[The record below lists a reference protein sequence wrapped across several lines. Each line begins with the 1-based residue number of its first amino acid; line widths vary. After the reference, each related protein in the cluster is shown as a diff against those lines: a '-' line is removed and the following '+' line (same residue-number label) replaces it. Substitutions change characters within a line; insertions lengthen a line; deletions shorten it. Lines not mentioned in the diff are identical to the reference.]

1 MVVIVVKQW
10 MYTTT
15 FKDNIR
21 LSSFVTWG
29 SFFVSEKIFQ
39 NFFFRMWWGHF
50 WLPKIFPEN
59 FLEISFSQPLPPI
72 GNKIGRGGSKG
83 L

>member
-39 NFFFRMWWGHF
+39 NFFLECGGVIFGYLKF
-50 WLPKIFPEN
+50 FQKIF
-59 FLEISFSQPLPPI
+59 
-72 GNKIGRGGSKG
+72 
-83 L
+83 